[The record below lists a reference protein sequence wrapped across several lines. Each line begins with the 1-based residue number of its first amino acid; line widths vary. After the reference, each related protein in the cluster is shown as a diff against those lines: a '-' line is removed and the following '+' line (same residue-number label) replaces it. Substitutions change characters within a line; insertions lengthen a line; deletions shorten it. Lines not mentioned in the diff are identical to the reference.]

1 MSALVYL
8 NKCFRECKK
17 YIMNSQVIEGTIFS
31 RNQTAEIN
39 YPRADILKLTVNK
52 RKGQI
57 SCA

>member
-1 MSALVYL
+1 
-8 NKCFRECKK
+8 
-17 YIMNSQVIEGTIFS
+17 MNSQVIEGTIFS

-39 YPRADILKLTVNK
+39 YPRVDILKLTMNK